1 MKSADFQKK
10 IASILMHMESV
21 AIAVSG
27 GVDSMTLA
35 HIAKRTLNVSVT
47 MFHALSPAVP
57 REATERIERHAKN
70 AGWQLELINANEMQD
85 PNYLE
90 NPVNRCFFCKSN
102 LYSRIA
108 QFTSQPILSGT
119 NLDDLSDF
127 RPGLEAAKDFEVRH
141 PFVEANIG
149 KRDIRLI
156 AEDLGL
162 DDIKQLPAA
171 PCLSSRIETGLHVTN
186 EKLMLIDSVERL
198 LQEEFGLGIIRCRV
212 KRVGIVIE
220 LEETLLNKLDGNLR
234 KRVDN
239 LVGIYGHNK
248 GVEYS
253 SYKQGSAFL
262 REKL

>member
-10 IASILMHMESV
+10 LTSILMSMGST

-35 HIAKRTLNVSVT
+35 HIAQRNLNVPAT

-57 REATERIERHAKN
+57 REATERVKRHAKN
-70 AGWQLELINANEMQD
+70 SGWQLELINANEMQD
-85 PNYLE
+85 PNYIE
-90 NPVNRCFFCKSN
+90 NPVNRCFFCKTN

-127 RPGLEAAKDFEVRH
+127 RPGLEAAKDFDVRH

-149 KRDIRLI
+149 KQNIRLI
-156 AEDLGL
+156 AKDLGL
-162 DDIKQLPAA
+162 DDIKELPAA
-171 PCLSSRIETGLHVTN
+171 PCLSSRIETGLYVTN
-186 EKLMLIDSVERL
+186 EKLVLIDDVERL
-198 LQEEFGLGIIRCRV
+198 LREEFGPGIIRCRV

-220 LEETLLNKLDGNLR
+220 LEETLLNKVDCNLR

-239 LVGIYGHNK
+239 LIKTHGHNK

-253 SYKQGSAFL
+253 SYQQGSAFL
-262 REKL
+262 RE